1 MAVLGNVIAFIG
13 IALHQAT
20 GSPVP
25 DAAAAIMIGLTLA
38 FVAYDLARRNRDFI
52 IGRQASPT
60 IRQAIR
66 DTICAQ
72 SGIISAP
79 ELIVTFLGPRR
90 VWVVGRV
97 NIADEMTATRVKEV
111 LHNAE
116 VELRKQSPYI
126 ARVDLTPSVG

>member
-1 MAVLGNVIAFIG
+1 M
-13 IALHQAT
+13 
-20 GSPVP
+20 P
-25 DAAAAIMIGLTLA
+25 DAAAAILIGLTLA

-66 DTICAQ
+66 DSICSQ
-72 SGIISAP
+72 PGIVSAP

-97 NIADEMTATRVKEV
+97 NIEDGMTGAQVKEL

-116 VELRKQSPYI
+116 AELRKQSPYI
-126 ARVDLTPSVG
+126 GRVDLTPSSADATNLSGDRDANAPAIA